1 MSRTIHV
8 VPHTHW
14 DREWYRPFQT
24 FRLRLVEVVDRLLD
38 LMEREPE
45 LAFTLDGQMAT
56 VDDYLEARPEAT
68 ERIRK
73 LVASGRLAVGPW
85 RILMDEFLVSGET
98 IVRNLEMGLARG
110 AELGA
115 VMRIG
120 YLPDMFGHIAQMPQL
135 LARAGIDRGVV
146 WRGVPCRV
154 ESHVFT
160 WEAPDGSSVAAEY
173 LVGGYG
179 NAAHLFAVPART
191 KDKVEAFRTTMEPFF
206 HEDDD
211 LLAMHGT
218 DHMGPLPELVD
229 LVRDYNGDRCEAVLR
244 ISTLTDYLDAA
255 RRPGDGDAHCI
266 GELRSGAR
274 ANMLMGVTSARMP
287 LRIAAARAE
296 RSLAR
301 WAEPLTA
308 LHGEDDSAALLELAW
323 SRVVDNSAHDSICG
337 CSTDEVARQVAVRYD
352 EARQIGE
359 GLARRVMERVA
370 AGAGR
375 DGIAVLNP
383 SPFVRSEVVELD
395 LPVPL
400 GWNDVALSS
409 DDGGRAPTQELQ
421 TTAPVIH
428 RARMQGRD
436 VPSILDLAH
445 GRELLGREVNGY
457 RTDEVEG
464 VPRLILDVDAV
475 ADPPVLDMDAL
486 RAEIETA
493 AHARDDENWE
503 VVVSGRA
510 RRRLLAHL
518 EAPALGWATAR
529 LLEGSAE
536 TPSPVRVAE
545 RTLDNGLVRI
555 TIDDRGEVTLE
566 AGGLTIAG
574 VGRLVD
580 GGDAGDSYNYAPPT
594 PDHLVSDPD
603 RVEIATLAAGPLK
616 GALEIVR
623 SYAWPASA
631 DPQGRSRDRRQVDVT
646 SSVELRVGE
655 PFARVRVA
663 FDNPCADHRVRY
675 HIPLPAPVAS
685 SFAEGQ
691 FAVVERGLEVE
702 GGHGEH
708 PLPTMPALGMVAV
721 DGLSVLLRH
730 VVEYELVDGGRELAL
745 TLLRSIGMISR
756 NDNAL
761 RREPAG
767 PEVAIPE
774 AQCLGAIEIEFGLY
788 PQRGSWQETGALV
801 HQECF
806 AHPFAVA
813 PGTADPT
820 PASLRRDGLHLSG
833 PNVALTALRRKGDG
847 IEVRLACEQS
857 EPATARLR
865 GDFLWA
871 VRTDLLGQDLE
882 SLEVHESSVE
892 LTLAPWEIATLRLS
906 Q

>member
-1 MSRTIHV
+1 MSQTIHV

-24 FRLRLVEVVDRLLD
+24 FRLQLIEVVDRLLD

-56 VDDYLEARPEAT
+56 VDDYLEARPEAE

-73 LVASGRLAVGPW
+73 LIASGRLAVGPW

-135 LARAGIDRGVV
+135 LARASIDRAVV
-146 WRGVPCRV
+146 WRGVPRRV

-191 KDKVEAFRTTMEPFF
+191 KDKVEAFRTAMEPFF
-206 HEDDD
+206 DDDD

-218 DHMGPLPELVD
+218 DHMEPLPELAV
-229 LVRDYNGDRCEAVLR
+229 LVRDYNGAGGEAVLR

-255 RRPGDGDAHCI
+255 RRPGDGDAHCL

-296 RSLAR
+296 RALAR

-308 LHGEDDSAALLELAW
+308 LHGEGEPGTLLELAW
-323 SRVVDNSAHDSICG
+323 GRVVDNSAHDSICG

-359 GLARRVMERVA
+359 GLARRVVERIA
-370 AGAGR
+370 TNAGR
-375 DGIAVLNP
+375 DGVAVLNP
-383 SPFVRSEVVELD
+383 SPFDRSDVVELD
-395 LPVPL
+395 LPVPD
-400 GWNDVALSS
+400 GWNGVALASA
-409 DDGGRAPTQELQ
+409 DGGRAPTQELQ
-421 TTAPVIH
+421 ATAPVIH
-428 RARMQGRD
+428 RSRMGGRD
-436 VPSILDLAH
+436 VPSIFDLAH
-445 GRELLGREVNGY
+445 GRELFGREVNGY
-457 RTDEVEG
+457 RTDEVDG
-464 VPRLILDVDAV
+464 VPRLVIDVDAV
-475 ADPPVLDMDAL
+475 ADPPGPDMDAV

-493 AHARDDENWE
+493 AHARGDEGWE
-503 VVVSGRA
+503 VVVAGRA
-510 RRRLLAHL
+510 RRTLLARL
-518 EAPALGWATAR
+518 EAPALGWATAH
-529 LLEGSAE
+529 LLEGAAE
-536 TPSPVRVAE
+536 TPSPVQVAQ
-545 RTLDNGLVRI
+545 RTLDNDLVRI
-555 TIDDRGEVTLE
+555 TVDDHGELTME
-566 AGGLTIAG
+566 ADGITAAG

-580 GGDAGDSYNYAPPT
+580 GGDAGDSYNYAPPAS
-594 PDHLVSDPD
+594 DRLVAAPD
-603 RVEIATLAAGPLK
+603 RVETRTAMAGPLK
-616 GALEIVR
+616 GVLEISR
-623 SYAWPASA
+623 TYGWPAST
-631 DPQGRSRDRRQVDVT
+631 DLQSRSTDRRRVDVT
-646 SSVELRVGE
+646 TSVELRVGE

-663 FDNPCADHRVRY
+663 FDNPCPDHRVRY
-675 HIPLPAPVAS
+675 LIPLPSPVTS

-708 PLPTMPALGMVAV
+708 PVPTLPAYGMVAV
-721 DGLSVLLRH
+721 DSLSVLLGH
-730 VVEYELVDGGRELAL
+730 VIEYELVDDGRELAL
-745 TLLRSIGMISR
+745 TLLRSTGMISR

-774 AQCLGAIEIEFGLY
+774 AQCLGPIQLEFGLY
-788 PQRGSWQETGALV
+788 LHRGSWQEAGALMQ
-801 HQECF
+801 QECF

-813 PGTADPT
+813 AGTADPT
-820 PASLRRDGLHLSG
+820 PQSRRRNGLRLSG
-833 PNVALTALRRKGDG
+833 TNIALTALRRRGDG
-847 IEVRLACEQS
+847 VEVRLVCQQS
-857 EPATARLR
+857 KPGTAQLR
-865 GDFLWA
+865 GDVNRA
-871 VRTDLLGQDLE
+871 SKTDLLGQDLE
-882 SLEVHESSVE
+882 VLEVANGSVE
-892 LTLAPWEIATLRLS
+892 VALAPWEIATLQLRR
-906 Q
+906 